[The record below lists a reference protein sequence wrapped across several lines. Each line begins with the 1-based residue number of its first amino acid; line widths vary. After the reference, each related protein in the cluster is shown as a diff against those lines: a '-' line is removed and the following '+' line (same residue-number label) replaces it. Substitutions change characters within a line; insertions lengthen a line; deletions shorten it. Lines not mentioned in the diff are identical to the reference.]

1 MSVAV
6 ALQKAVFDAL
16 RADATVSGLIA
27 GRVYDRI
34 PGEDQRTA
42 ATGESFPYIS
52 FGPYD
57 FVSDDAECVDAG
69 EHTLQ
74 VDVWSREVGRVEAK
88 QITDAV
94 RRALHRHEADLGA
107 YALVE
112 MRVDFAQ
119 VIGDPDGLT
128 SHGIV
133 RVTAMIEEPA

>member
-6 ALQKAVFDAL
+6 ALQDAVLNAL
-16 RADATVSGLIA
+16 KADATVAGLIV

-34 PGEDQRTA
+34 PATA
-42 ATGESFPYIS
+42 KFPYVS
-52 FGPYD
+52 LGPYD
-57 FVSDDAECVDAG
+57 FASDDAECIDAG

-74 VDVWSREVGRVEAK
+74 VDVWSQKVGRVEAK

-94 RRALHRHEADLGA
+94 RRALHKHEADLGA

-112 MRVDFAQ
+112 MRVDFTQ

-133 RVTAMIEEPA
+133 RVTAMIEEPV